1 MLQYFPGDSSAALHR
16 AVVGYMKM
24 GRTPII
30 LAVICLSGCN
40 FFRSADSVRVR
51 WPETPVPAFGTRGAT
66 SWTLRWYAAD
76 RSVQSRRVE
85 AGESPRLIL
94 AREIPLIVSALPETE
109 TDYAPWRSRPAG
121 FAAPIHEPRRGEA
134 RLSWED
140 GFAADFLL
148 NLAERG
154 VAPHRINI
162 ERFVRAV
169 HRRGSGR
176 PWDLDG
182 RRLAS
187 NLRDGHLRIYSFKS
201 RNRRVVTVPL
211 PAGILYSTYPPDSEV
226 VAGPGGWNGSL
237 ATGFHFFLNPA
248 AGLTAGVE
256 VDGSKAV
263 TVLVESFLD

>member
-1 MLQYFPGDSSAALHR
+1 
-16 AVVGYMKM
+16 MKM
-24 GRTPII
+24 DRTPII
-30 LAVICLSGCN
+30 LAVIGLSGCN
-40 FFRSADSVRVR
+40 FFCSGDSVRVT
-51 WPETPVPAFGTRGAT
+51 WPEKPAPAFGNRGAT
-66 SWTLRWYAAD
+66 SWTLRWYAGD
-76 RSVQSRRVE
+76 GSVQSRRVE
-85 AGESPRLIL
+85 AGESPRLVL
-94 AREIPLIVSALPETE
+94 AREIPLIVSGLPETE

-121 FAAPIHEPRRGEA
+121 FAAPIHEPRTGGV

-148 NLAERG
+148 NLADRG

-169 HRRGSGR
+169 RRRGSGR

-187 NLRDGHLRIYSFKS
+187 NLGDGDLRMYSFKS
-201 RNRRVVTVPL
+201 QNRRVVTVPL
-211 PAGILYSTYPPDSEV
+211 PAGIWYSAYPPDAEM

-237 ATGFHFFLNPA
+237 APGLHFFLNPS

-256 VDGSKAV
+256 VEGSKTVA
-263 TVLVESFLD
+263 VLVESFLD